1 MISTHRVEMSSIIGV
16 KVLEPHHAGDAIDA
30 VGNLGW
36 LVATELFATS
46 NHGYNSR
53 EHAVS
58 GGESERH
65 CLSKQPAKLASVHGL
80 ASMAQTVAAIM
91 PKI

>member
-1 MISTHRVEMSSIIGV
+1 
-16 KVLEPHHAGDAIDA
+16 
-30 VGNLGW
+30 
-36 LVATELFATS
+36 
-46 NHGYNSR
+46 
-53 EHAVS
+53 VS